1 MWADALQEH
10 DRMAAAFS
18 DGHRELYAAHLAGSR
33 TLLGRTQKHVG
44 DPHKVV
50 KAVEHALTSKH
61 PKRRYLCDNLSRV
74 QWQSSPSLRT

>member
-1 MWADALQEH
+1 
-10 DRMAAAFS
+10 
-18 DGHRELYAAHLAGSR
+18 
-33 TLLGRTQKHVG
+33 VG

-74 QWQSSPSLRT
+74 QWQSSPSLRTQSTTLSCPQFPRPRRGRLGEPRATR